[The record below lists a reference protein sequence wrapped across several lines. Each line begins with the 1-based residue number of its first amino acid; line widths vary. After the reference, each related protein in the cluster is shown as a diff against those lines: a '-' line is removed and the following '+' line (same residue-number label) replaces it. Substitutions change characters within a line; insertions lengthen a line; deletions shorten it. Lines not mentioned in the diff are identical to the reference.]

1 MNRKL
6 CTLAALASFLGLL
19 SLASLSLFDL
29 AYPGLLF
36 RILSTAGLL
45 LIFLSLILFAAGW
58 ICSIKKELDA
68 KNRLAAFLLL
78 FGGLVFIALHILK
91 MLF

>member
-68 KNRLAAFLLL
+68 KKRLAAFLLL
-78 FGGLVFIALHILK
+78 FGGLIFIALHILK